1 MSPLVDKGPIA
12 PNHRIL
18 VVDDNEDIHADFRR
32 ILAPKRDVSHLDA
45 LERALTRA
53 PRAAAKTTPVEVA
66 FTIHS
71 AFQGAESL
79 EMVKRAAAD
88 GNPYAMAF
96 VDVRMPPGW
105 DGIET
110 VSRLWQV
117 YPQLEVVL
125 CTAYS
130 DYSWEEILERLQRRD
145 GLVIL
150 KKPFDNIEVAQLAHS
165 LCEKWYLKRCSELR
179 VDVLERAVLE
189 RTGALQEA
197 NAKLL
202 AEMRERERMA
212 AERERIAHELRQ
224 SQKLEAVGRLAAG
237 VAHEINTPM
246 QYIGSAIDFMG
257 TAVEHVGEGMRALVQ
272 FVDQMAPRIPGDAA
286 LDATYRA
293 LAEADLEFVLGEM
306 PAAVADAR
314 IGIKRVGEIVRSM
327 REFAYRGAS
336 AKEEADLNRPLL
348 AALDLARAEYKYC
361 ADLESDLGD
370 IPHVVCNVAEMGQVF
385 LNLIVNA
392 SHAMKTVQ
400 AQTGRRGRLK
410 VSSRLESDHVVVEI
424 GDTGGGIPEAVRDRI
439 FEPFFTTKP
448 FGQGTGQG
456 LAIAHSIV
464 VEKHAGT
471 LTFDSTSG
479 LGTVFSV
486 RIPLSAC
493 ATEEVKVAS

>member
-1 MSPLVDKGPIA
+1 MSAQADTRPIA

-53 PRAAAKTTPVEVA
+53 PKPVSKAVPTEVV
-66 FTIHS
+66 FTIDS

-79 EMVKRAAAD
+79 EMVKKAAAA
-88 GNPYAMAF
+88 GSPYALAF

-110 VSRLWQV
+110 VSRLWQA

-130 DYSWEEILERLQRRD
+130 DYSWEDILERLQRRD

-150 KKPFDNIEVAQLAHS
+150 KKPFDNIEVIQLAHS

-189 RTGALQEA
+189 RTSALQEA
-197 NAKLL
+197 NTKLL
-202 AEMRERERMA
+202 AEIRERERMA
-212 AERERIAHELRQ
+212 ADRERIAHELRQ

-246 QYIGSAIDFMG
+246 QYIGGAVDFMG
-257 TAVEHVGEGMRALVQ
+257 TSVEHVSHGMRALVQ
-272 FVDQMAPRIPGDAA
+272 FLEHMAPRIPGDAA
-286 LDATYRA
+286 LDAVHRA

-327 REFAYRGAS
+327 REFAYRGS
-336 AKEEADLNRPLL
+336 TAKEETDLNRPLL

-361 ADLESDLGD
+361 ADLESDLAD

-385 LNLIVNA
+385 LNLIINA
-392 SHAMKTVQ
+392 AHAMKTVH
-400 AQTGRRGRLK
+400 AQTGQRGQLK
-410 VSSRLESDHVVVEI
+410 VRSRLEGDQIVVEI

-471 LTFDSTSG
+471 LTFDSVPG
-479 LGTVFSV
+479 VGTVFHV
-486 RIPLSAC
+486 RIPLNAC
-493 ATEEVKVAS
+493 ATDEVKVAS

>member
-1 MSPLVDKGPIA
+1 MPARIASAPIA

-32 ILAPKRDVSHLDA
+32 ILAPRKDVSHLDD

-53 PRAAAKTTPVEVA
+53 PRAAAKATPAETV
-66 FTIHS
+66 FTIDS

-79 EMVKRAAAD
+79 EMVKTALAEGR
-88 GNPYAMAF
+88 PYAMAF

-110 VSRLWQV
+110 VTHLWRA

-150 KKPFDNIEVAQLAHS
+150 KKPFENIEVAQLAHS
-165 LCEKWYLKRCSELR
+165 LCEKWTLKRASEMR
-179 VDVLERAVLE
+179 VDVLERAVRE
-189 RTGALQEA
+189 RTGALEEA
-197 NAKLL
+197 NGKLL
-202 AEMRERERMA
+202 AEMRERERLA
-212 AERERIAHELRQ
+212 VERERILHELRV

-246 QYIGSAIDFMG
+246 QYIGSAVDFMG
-257 TAVEHVGEGMRALVQ
+257 NAVEHVERGMRALVCFFERVGPSVANDSVLQ
-272 FVDQMAPRIPGDAA
+272 E
-286 LDATYRA
+286 TKRA
-293 LAEADLEFVLGEM
+293 LTDADLEFVLSEM
-306 PAAVADAR
+306 PAAVDDAR
-314 IGIKRVGEIVRSM
+314 TGIKRVSEIVRSM
-327 REFAYRGAS
+327 REFSYRGTS
-336 AKEEADLNRPLL
+336 GKEEADLNRPLL
-348 AALDLARAEYKYC
+348 AALDLARNEYKYC
-361 ADLESDLGD
+361 ADLESELFEA
-370 IPHVVCNVAEMGQVF
+370 PPVACNVAEMSQVF

-392 SHAMKTVQ
+392 AHAMKTVQ
-400 AQTGRRGRLK
+400 AQTGRRGQLK
-410 VSSRLESDHVVVEI
+410 VRSRQEGAELVVDI
-424 GDTGGGIPEAVRDRI
+424 ADTGGGIPEAIRDRV

-456 LAIAHSIV
+456 LAIARSIV

-471 LTFDSTSG
+471 LTFDTEPG
-479 LGTVFSV
+479 VGTVFHV
-486 RIPLSAC
+486 RIPLASSAV
-493 ATEEVKVAS
+493 EEVDIAS